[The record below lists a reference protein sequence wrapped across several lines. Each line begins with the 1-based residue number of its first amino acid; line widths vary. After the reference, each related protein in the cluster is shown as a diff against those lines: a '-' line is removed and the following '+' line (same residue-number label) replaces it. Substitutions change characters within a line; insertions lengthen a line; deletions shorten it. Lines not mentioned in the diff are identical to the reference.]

1 MPFQAVPFALGT
13 AGVAAVGTGAWHV
26 LTGNSCESWRTCA
39 GSRKGHSLVPDRSG
53 AEIATSLYHQTGP
66 GHGNVHGVDN
76 HTGPLPGARPPH
88 PASRPSSLSR
98 GGTVPRS
105 RPFPHAAGLCA
116 VPAARA
122 GCADGGER

>member
-76 HTGPLPGARPPH
+76 HTGPLPGARPPTLPRA
-88 PASRPSSLSR
+88 PAAFPAVARCHGRGLSR
-98 GGTVPRS
+98 MRQGAP
-105 RPFPHAAGLCA
+105 L
-116 VPAARA
+116 ARDR
-122 GCADGGER
+122 CQRCTPT